1 MSQKW
6 INFDRMNMNVCYSN
20 CLQMNDNKKSIVV
33 QMYVFSFIVSYSI
46 TFCPVFLFNMA
57 TVTLPDL
64 KLILLYVKVYMPI
77 A

>member
-1 MSQKW
+1 
-6 INFDRMNMNVCYSN
+6 MNE
-20 CLQMNDNKKSIVV
+20 NKKSILV

-46 TFCPVFLFNMA
+46 TFCPVSLFNMT

-77 A
+77 EYYTIVPIPKVW